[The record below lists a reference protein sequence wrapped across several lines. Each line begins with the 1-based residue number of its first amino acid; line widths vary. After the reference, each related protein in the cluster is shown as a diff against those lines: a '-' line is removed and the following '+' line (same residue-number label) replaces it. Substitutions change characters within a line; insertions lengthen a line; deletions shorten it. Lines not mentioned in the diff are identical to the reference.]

1 MGTSL
6 DCAPESSDLLGRL
19 VSPARNRY
27 YYSKLLDAEHLEL
40 EQAYGN
46 IKRWMLNRLTLG
58 SGVLCGLEVV
68 LTGDKLKA
76 RVQSGVAIDGLGR
89 EIIVPMLS
97 IAVDP
102 TQPTDS
108 CGNAAGDPV
117 RSGDVTLYLCYLECQ
132 AEPAT
137 VMVSSCDDDR
147 HCENGLI
154 RERYRLRIGAGPSRP
169 RGLSDKDCNRIFGG
183 PGGIARR
190 SALCEVIDATCA
202 PPEEICVPLATL
214 TLDENGMI
222 TNVDQC
228 LSRRTVYSNAVLLE
242 LILCLSERVDRCCGE
257 EPPGTRTLA
266 LELVSGDGQFA
277 PPNTPVKLPLRA
289 RVMDGA
295 TPVAGENVIFAVTAG
310 GGAIALAGTPTPASV
325 PIISAADGTVT
336 LPIWRLGTSAA
347 QEVTATLVGAVPDTV
362 RFHARA
368 RGNETAPPPVIRAIW
383 PKSDSVLSNGDAGIA
398 IDKWRQSPRIELTF
412 SEKMD
417 ATQLG
422 APDPWLRI
430 AEVTRTQT
438 PGAGT
443 VALVRRIRFGYDS
456 PVTVPMSGVAGATEG
471 FKMEINQNAERPM
484 FVVMVRSAAG
494 NINAVASPV
503 RELDADYAGTGLTT
517 AQLDQLWI
525 ASAAVGPGQAIMPL
539 ALMTALT
546 LGPGSLPSGE
556 GTPGGDFSSAFTF

>member
-6 DCAPESSDLLGRL
+6 DCAQESTDLLGRL

-46 IKRWMLNRLTLG
+46 LKRWMLNRLSLG
-58 SGVLCGLEVV
+58 TGVLCGLDVV
-68 LTGDKLKA
+68 PTADKLKV

-108 CGNAAGDPV
+108 CGKPSGDPV
-117 RSGDVTLYLCYLECQ
+117 RGAEVTLFICYLECQ
-132 AEPAT
+132 AEPAA

-169 RGLSDKDCNRIFGG
+169 HGLSGKDCNLIFGG

-190 SALCEVIDATCA
+190 SALCEVIDDTCA

-214 TLDENGMI
+214 TLDANGVI
-222 TNVDQC
+222 TKVDQC

-257 EPPGTRTLA
+257 VPPVTRTLS
-266 LELVSGDGQFA
+266 LELVSGDGQIA
-277 PPNTPVKLPLRA
+277 APNTQVPLPLVA

-295 TPVAGENVIFAVTAG
+295 TPVAGESVTFAVTSGAG
-310 GGAIALAGTPTPASV
+310 TIALVGAPTPAPV
-325 PIISAADGTVT
+325 AITSAADGTVT
-336 LPIWRLGTSAA
+336 LPIWRLGAPVA
-347 QEVTATLVGAVPDTV
+347 QEVTATLVGAVPDNV

-368 RGNETAPPPVIRAIW
+368 RGGETAPPPVIRAIW
-383 PKSDSVLSNGDAGIA
+383 PKAGSVLSNGDAGMSL
-398 IDKWRQSPRIELTF
+398 DKWRSRPAIELTF

-417 ATQLG
+417 AAQLG
-422 APDPWLRI
+422 NPDSWLRI
-430 AEVTRTQT
+430 AEVTRTQA
-438 PGAGT
+438 PAGGT
-443 VALVRRIRFGYDS
+443 VARVRRILFGYAG
-456 PVTVPMSGVAGATEG
+456 PVAAPMSGAVGATEG
-471 FKMEINQNAERPM
+471 FKMEINRDAERPVY
-484 FVVMVRSAAG
+484 VVMVRSAAG
-494 NINAVASPV
+494 NITALATPV
-503 RELDADYAGTGLTT
+503 RELDADFAGTRVTT
-517 AQLDQLWI
+517 ADLDALWLAGGSGAPPQTI
-525 ASAAVGPGQAIMPL
+525 LPLSIFASL
-539 ALMTALT
+539 A
-546 LGPGSLPSGE
+546 LGPGSLPSGN
-556 GTPGGDFSSAFTF
+556 GTPGGDFSSAFTY